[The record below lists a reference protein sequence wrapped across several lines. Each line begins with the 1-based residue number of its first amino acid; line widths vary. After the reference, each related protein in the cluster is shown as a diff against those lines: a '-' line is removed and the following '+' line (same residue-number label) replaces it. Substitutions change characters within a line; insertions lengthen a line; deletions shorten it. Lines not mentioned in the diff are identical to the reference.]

1 MRGPDY
7 EERWITKEEA
17 AAISQ
22 GLMAVVAW

>member
-7 EERWITKEEA
+7 EERWITEEEA

-22 GLMAVVAW
+22 GSMAVIAW